1 MGLAIL
7 NLDIKKAF
15 DTISYAYITKVLA
28 AYGFGPQ
35 FQQWL
40 HLLYNDITAQVRHP
54 LKTQGFTKV
63 AHELLYS
70 NTYSQSYQ
78 QTY

>member
-1 MGLAIL
+1 MGFAIL

-15 DTISYAYITKVLA
+15 DTISYAYITMVLE

-40 HLLYNDITAQVRHP
+40 HLYNDVTA
-54 LKTQGFTKV
+54 KV
-63 AHELLYS
+63 IVTLLILFHYLEG
-70 NTYSQSYQ
+70 YVKDVP
-78 QTY
+78 